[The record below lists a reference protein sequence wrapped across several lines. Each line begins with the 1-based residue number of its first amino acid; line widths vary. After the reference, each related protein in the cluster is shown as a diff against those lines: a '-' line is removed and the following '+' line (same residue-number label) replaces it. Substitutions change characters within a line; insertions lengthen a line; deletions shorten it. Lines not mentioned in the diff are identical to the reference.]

1 MDYLPLLGFSKQKN
15 LSFSHLSVNRCRD
28 VLMSTDLNN
37 IAILNIHGVDYHWI
51 IARITKSKTKYLLNT
66 DLSEKSGSLS
76 NINFLY
82 HI

>member
-1 MDYLPLLGFSKQKN
+1 
-15 LSFSHLSVNRCRD
+15 
-28 VLMSTDLNN
+28 MSTDLNN

-51 IARITKSKTKYLLNT
+51 IAGITKSKTKYLLNA
-66 DLSEKSGSLS
+66 DLSEKSS